1 MKRVSY
7 AGTSFITGSDIA
19 DALLGF
25 VAALGL
31 SGESAQVSIP
41 AVDLAAAP
49 TTVDIVIGP
58 ASEILAVR
66 LPDSGDELHDEAVV
80 RYLNERALT
89 LARPRG
95 ATATADVSESWSQ
108 PDVG

>member
-7 AGTSFITGSDIA
+7 AGTSFITGSEIA

-31 SGESAQVSIP
+31 SGESARVNIP
-41 AVDLAAAP
+41 AVDFDSVP
-49 TTVDIVIGP
+49 TIVDLVIGP
-58 ASEILAVR
+58 SSEIVAIR
-66 LPDSGDELHDEAVV
+66 LPTAGVELQDKEVVHDLE
-80 RYLNERALT
+80 ERARN

-95 ATATADVSESWSQ
+95 VASTADVGESWSR